1 METLHLE
8 GSICLT
14 NALFKGCHTLE
25 QLQQTLY
32 LASRRSN
39 LAIRMAKLLLRLAKC
54 SQPPPLAK
62 GGSHHHSHP
71 HPSSLSLPATN
82 RGHAGHEC
90 PANVVVWATVR
101 RGSHRRRRRAT
112 VTHEPSPPRGA
123 VTICIATAARGATA
137 AAASRTRGAVAAAS
151 PPPLSPPPRASRT
164 WGVAASA
171 GSMGRCG
178 HAGEKKGEEKEKEE
192 EEEGNGDGRMTCGS
206 LCDFGV
212 VNRETVGVHT

>member
-1 METLHLE
+1 
-8 GSICLT
+8 
-14 NALFKGCHTLE
+14 
-25 QLQQTLY
+25 
-32 LASRRSN
+32 
-39 LAIRMAKLLLRLAKC
+39 MAKLLLRLAKC

-71 HPSSLSLPATN
+71 HPSSLSAGDEPRALRP
-82 RGHAGHEC
+82 RVPRQCRRLGHR
-90 PANVVVWATVR
+90 PPWQ
-101 RGSHRRRRRAT
+101 SSSS
-112 VTHEPSPPRGA
+112 PSRH
-123 VTICIATAARGATA
+123 CHAR
-137 AAASRTRGAVAAAS
+137 AVAAAGS
-151 PPPLSPPPRASRT
+151 P
-164 WGVAASA
+164 VAATA